1 MSSLKSAAPRPKPPL
16 LERLRYSVRDNWLHW
31 VMLGLSCT
39 IAVIILWNRMFIWI
53 EAGEAGV
60 MYRPFWGGTE
70 TVRVYPEGF
79 LVINPFNTMAIY
91 DARVQI
97 IRHEFDVLTSSGL
110 PVTLK
115 LAVRYRPIFELLGV
129 LHQRIGPDYPN
140 KIILPQIESVLRKGL
155 GVHVAEDIY
164 TNKGHLLTTLVKN
177 AIDEVGQKYV
187 IVDDIII
194 REIVLPKQIKD
205 AIEEK
210 LVHEQV
216 LQSYVFRLE
225 TARREAEKKEIE
237 SLGIQKYAENISKT
251 MDDKVLHWH
260 GVQATLELASS
271 PNAKVVIIGGGK
283 DGLPLMLNA
292 GDWPISSSDA
302 VAVPLK
308 PEAEPS
314 SAQRNLSSP
323 VRQGGSE

>member
-39 IAVIILWNRMFIWI
+39 LTVIVLWKRTFIWI

-60 MYRPFWGGTE
+60 MYRPFSGGTE
-70 TVRVYPEGF
+70 LDHVYLEGF
-79 LVINPFNTMAIY
+79 RAINPFNTMTIY
-91 DARVQI
+91 DTRVQI

-115 LAVRYRPIFELLGV
+115 LAIRYRPFLDLLGV
-129 LHQRIGPDYPN
+129 LHQQIGPDYPN

-155 GVHVAEDIY
+155 GVRVAEDIY
-164 TNKGHLLTTLVKN
+164 TNKEQLLTTLIKS

-194 REIVLPKQIKD
+194 REIVLPKQIKE

-216 LQSYVFRLE
+216 LQSYEFRIK
-225 TARREAEKKEIE
+225 TAEKEAKKKEIE
-237 SLGIQKYAENISKT
+237 SYGIQKYAANIAKT

-292 GDWPISSSDA
+292 GDWPSSSA
-302 VAVPLK
+302 PAAAALFK
-308 PEAEPS
+308 SES
-314 SAQRNLSSP
+314 LSAQHNLSLPS
-323 VRQGGSE
+323 RQGDSE